1 MLHFFKLNK
10 LLLFSFVIF
19 FFSILT
25 VSYLYQSELRRPIE
39 KTIEVFININALNVA
54 MFFTLRLI
62 FIKTNISNKFFFSI
76 SLILGSLTFLI
87 ADIGTINYNFNSVIS
102 TLVPLKLVLAVL
114 DDRSFIFW
122 TLPYIFILSLI
133 CFYINIK
140 SNHKKSFVE
149 KTNNSLLSYSL
160 LIYSILNITVWL
172 FTHFSFISA
181 HSLYMFNKLLIIN
194 EIFDDYEKNGNKNL
208 LNKKGFYIVD
218 NNNLMKSKDEIF
230 LKENILEGNLIH
242 VKFTKWFDTY
252 QNNSCVESLSIDDI
266 NDFITWLSFSMNT
279 AMSKKVDKSC
289 YFSTI
294 IPNNDQIKIITHIFL
309 AIKPIEDNKSL
320 LYINTSSLLK
330 QTSSVQVFNNFYA
343 SFHIIYWIAFI
354 ILFTYHQKTMLKYS
368 EKRIKNGNI

>member
-181 HSLYMFNKLLIIN
+181 HSLYMSNKLLIIN

-218 NNNLMKSKDEIF
+218 NNNLMKSKGEIF

-242 VKFTKWFDTY
+242 VKFTEWFYTY